1 MDRLTV
7 HALPATSWTLVTTK
21 RAPMWTN
28 VQTKRY
34 PISDVLIIASIC
46 PEAPNASARLA
57 TSFVPIRK
65 LAKVRETEKL
75 NFFEKERERE
85 KKKKRFNKFVE
96 RMNNFRFLKFFI
108 KKNKRYRRMRQG
120 KRRMFTRVRQS
131 QRRNEMRM
139 SRWIPSERNRRQ
151 DLPRH

>member
-1 MDRLTV
+1 MRIRFQILTNVRRATISVVRINASIRMDRLTV
-7 HALPATSWTLVTTK
+7 HALTATSWTLVTTK

-75 NFFEKERERE
+75 NFFEKERE
-85 KKKKRFNKFVE
+85 KKKKIQQIR
-96 RMNNFRFLKFFI
+96 
-108 KKNKRYRRMRQG
+108 G
-120 KRRMFTRVRQS
+120 KDEQLSF
-131 QRRNEMRM
+131 
-139 SRWIPSERNRRQ
+139 P
-151 DLPRH
+151 